1 MRGNC
6 GYIGKAFDVTA
17 SSAGGRSDRVD
28 QNRQQKANLW
38 PSTWQFKYCM
48 PNRMSAQR
56 NGSVT
61 FYIATGSI
69 PTAAVLYYTLEGP
82 GITVNDFGDGSLSGS
97 VVASSSLVSFS
108 TTINP
113 ISGAQKQF
121 RCVVRTG
128 SITGPA
134 VMISPWVTIPAASIN
149 ISPPSVIYENGATYT
164 WNVTYSGFASN
175 TSRTLYW
182 ELTGT
187 AANTDDISATSGL
200 LATRDLGSIALAH
213 TGNAFS
219 VTVRKDYTTEG
230 DETLIPTIRLASAT
244 GILLAT
250 GLTST
255 VVDTSQAP
263 VVSADVTSVNE
274 GDTINYTMTLPD
286 VSDTGSVTL
295 TYAVEAVSGTV
306 NASDFVSA
314 SSGTVTF
321 TNRTATL
328 TQILASDLA
337 TEGVESFR
345 LKLADATG
353 SEVVAM
359 QALSGSYGLSK
370 PNATI
375 RSHAT
380 WNGTTTY
387 VNSTDTYV
395 VCPALGAGSYYTLTG
410 SYVTESVTYDYIAVY
425 SGVGIA
431 GTQLTKVGGTGTLN
445 YTSPTN
451 TTITIRFVSDSST
464 VKSGF
469 NLSLLSYN
477 ATTLPALSYGPVITV
492 ADTSTA
498 PVINLISTSP
508 VNEGDNIQ
516 FSVSGFDGVYYYTL
530 TGSAASTT
538 DFNPTAEGSFIV
550 SGGTSGTIT
559 LTAWA
564 DLLTEGTETFAI
576 QIRSGSTAGSVV
588 ATSDTI
594 TLLDTSQTSVT
605 VDPTSYNEG
614 GVITFNV
621 TGPDGTLYYSI
632 SGTVAAADFAD
643 SALTGSFPITGNSG
657 TFTKTLV
664 SDFATEGAETFT
676 LSVRS
681 GSTSGTV
688 VATSPTITVNDT
700 SVTTVSVASSP
711 VDEGV
716 AFTVTVGSNN
726 GTLYYSLDGTGVT
739 TDDFVGGNTG
749 SFTVASNTG
758 SFIKT
763 VAADTLTEGAETF
776 TVNIRSG
783 SVSGTIIGTSSPVL
797 INDTSLTPTGQNAKA
812 TAVYTAVPALTYPAL
827 DSDYTTLEASGVPD
841 VQSVFGNTF
850 SRRALSSSFS
860 VFNVATPYHN
870 TVDTG
875 LAGGSYHAG
884 VLMDDGRVLL
894 LPNSGT
900 TLKIY
905 DPALNTVATATA
917 TLPASSC
924 ANGGLLLADGR
935 IVLWPK
941 SYTKVMVLSADASTI
956 TLSTTSYSAS
966 TTIAGGVF
974 LPPVYASNG
983 GTVYLAPTDAH
994 ANSFYNPTTNTISFG
1009 NLTLPAGHV
1018 LGGICPMWD
1027 ATNEK
1032 FGIFIPPTSEIAN
1045 STATTLYYFYDAF
1058 SATHIAATT
1067 GVTGAYTNPISVPGT
1082 QRVWLAPRSYTAS
1095 PRWFL
1100 FASGTMSTNVAV
1112 FGTLSGVLATT
1123 AQNYSKI
1130 CHVPGSNAA
1139 LLMMLPLNS
1148 GNTSGLHRPILFN
1161 HASFVGREV
1170 HGFVGTSATHPA
1182 WVDAVY
1188 LLDGRILLIPGV
1200 ATSNMLLYKG
1210 SPHTLPAYLAKS
1222 SFFNT

>member
-6 GYIGKAFDVTA
+6 GYIGNAFEVTA
-17 SSAGGRSDRVD
+17 LSAGGRSDRVD
-28 QNRQQKANLW
+28 QNRQRKANLW

-69 PTAAVLYYTLEGP
+69 PTSAVLYYTLEGP

-182 ELTGT
+182 VLTGT

-359 QALSGSYGLSK
+359 QALSGSYWLSK

-387 VNSTDTYV
+387 VISTDTYM

-425 SGVGIA
+425 SGVGIV

-516 FSVSGFDGVYYYTL
+516 FSVSGLDGVYYYTL

-576 QIRSGSTAGSVV
+576 QIRSGSTAGPVV

-632 SGTVAAADFAD
+632 SGTVVAADFAD

-812 TAVYTAVPALTYPAL
+812 NAVYTATPAGYYSAL
-827 DSDYTTLEASGVPD
+827 DSDYTTLEASGVPT
-841 VQSVFGNTF
+841 VSTVFGNTF
-850 SRRALSSSFS
+850 ARNALGSSFLALST
-860 VFNVATPYHN
+860 AAQYHT

-875 LAGGSYHAG
+875 LAGGYHAG
-884 VLMDDGRVLL
+884 VLLNDGRVLL
-894 LPNSGT
+894 LPTSGT

-905 DPALNTVATATA
+905 DPTLNTVTNATA
-917 TLPASSC
+917 TLPSSSC
-924 ANGGLLLADGR
+924 ANGGTLLADGR
-935 IVLWPK
+935 VVLWPK
-941 SYTKVMVLSADASTI
+941 SYNKVMVLSADATSI
-956 TLSTTSYSAS
+956 TQSTTSYSNL
-966 TTIAGGVF
+966 TTIAGGVL
-974 LPPVYASNG
+974 LPPTASNG

-1009 NLTLPAGHV
+1009 NFTLPVGHI

-1027 ATNEK
+1027 SSTNT

-1045 STATTLYYFYDAF
+1045 ATATTLAYFYNA
-1058 SATHIAATT
+1058 SLATT
-1067 GVTGAYTNPISVPGT
+1067 TAISAGVTGAYTNPISVPGT
-1082 QRVWLAPRSYTAS
+1082 RRVWLAPRSYTAS

-1100 FASGTMSTNVAV
+1100 VTSGTLATNVAT

-1130 CHVPGSNAA
+1130 CHVPGSNDA

-1148 GNTSGLHRPILFN
+1148 GNTSGLQRPILFN
-1161 HASFVGREV
+1161 HASAVGREV
-1170 HGFVGTSATHPA
+1170 HGAAGINAAHPA
-1182 WVDAVY
+1182 WAEAVY
-1188 LLDGRILLIPGV
+1188 LLDGRVLLIPG
-1200 ATSNMLLYKG
+1200 ATTSNMLMFKG